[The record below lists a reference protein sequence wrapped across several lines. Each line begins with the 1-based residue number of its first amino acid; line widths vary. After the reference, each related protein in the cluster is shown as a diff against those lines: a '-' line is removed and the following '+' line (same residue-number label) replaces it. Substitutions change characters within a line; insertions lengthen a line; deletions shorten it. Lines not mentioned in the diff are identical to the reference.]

1 MNIINP
7 IKKMG
12 SGMEQRR
19 ALGKGLSSLIP
30 SSVRSEAPS
39 KKYLELS
46 LEDIITNP
54 NQPRKLFSKEAI
66 DELAMSIEEK
76 GIIQPLIVRPIGGGK
91 YELVAGERRYRAA
104 KQVGLE
110 TVPAVVRD
118 VEENETLELALIE
131 NIQREDLNVIE
142 EALAY
147 RDLLSK
153 FQHTQDE
160 LAKRLGKDR
169 SSIANSLR
177 LLKLPDKIR
186 TSLIN
191 NELSMGHARAILAVD
206 DKDTQLKIAQ
216 DIIAN
221 GLSVRDTE
229 NLIKKFKAAQ
239 ADGSDLRD
247 DAPQVAATVTRLE
260 ALVALETRIKERL
273 RSFVAI
279 KGSAKKGKISIAYE
293 SEAELSAI
301 SEKLLS

>member
-12 SGMEQRR
+12 GGMEQRKV
-19 ALGKGLSSLIP
+19 LGKGLSSLIP
-30 SSVRSEAPS
+30 SGVRSEALS
-39 KKYLELS
+39 KKYLELPV
-46 LEDIITNP
+46 EDIITNP
-54 NQPRKLFSKEAI
+54 NQPRKLFSKESI

-104 KQVGLE
+104 RQVGLE
-110 TVPAVVRD
+110 KVPAVVRD

-131 NIQREDLNVIE
+131 NIQRENLNAVE

-153 FQHTQDE
+153 FQYTQDE

-206 DKDTQLKIAQ
+206 DKDMQLKIAQ

-229 NLIKKFKAAQ
+229 NLIKKFKSALMVDAESQ
-239 ADGSDLRD
+239 DGESRVV
-247 DAPQVAATVTRLE
+247 VARFE
-260 ALVALETRIKERL
+260 ALVMLETRIKERL
-273 RSFVAI
+273 RSFVVI

-293 SEAELSAI
+293 SEEELNAI
-301 SEKLLS
+301 SQKLLS